1 MWHVWKF
8 EPQELLKKII
18 DHKELIQKIKDL
30 GFRFV
35 TLDLEGI
42 KHGGYD
48 VENKR
53 NS

>member
-1 MWHVWKF
+1 MTNFLDYLIK
-8 EPQELLKKII
+8 QEII

-53 NS
+53 NC